1 MKTNKLIFAGC
12 ILSLLIVSCNSKKE
26 KPFPLEGT
34 WQMVYGDWQASDGSK
49 YPADIKGSQIKTW
62 TKFNFTFVGQFIYPD
77 HMDNAYGAGNYT
89 LDGNRYTEKL
99 IYHYQKSYL
108 DEGDVRLLVEFKKDT
123 LIQRWPVDKNW
134 QLPKKYCIEKYV
146 RLYK

>member
-26 KPFPLEGT
+26 SPFPLEGT
-34 WQMVYGDWQASDGSK
+34 WQMVYGDWQAADGSTF
-49 YPADIKGSQIKTW
+49 PAYIKGSQIKTW
-62 TKFNFTFVGQFIYPD
+62 TKFNFTFVGQFIYGG
-77 HMDNAYGAGNYT
+77 HTDNAYGAGNYT